1 MKVKITLTNEMLGT
15 KSDDPEVFGT
25 YIASKCEDDDLRKQE
40 LQVAENIEKRGTSVF
55 HRHPETGELIIW
67 DYMVKG
73 FLKAAGDSIRVASNN
88 KKASDDE
95 EKPKPGRTKK
105 WGSIKSK
112 IDQFVRVRPRM
123 IPLGKT
129 DPDGVCERSLRVN
142 TAQGPRVTVARSE
155 VVNEKTSFEV
165 EIDVYSGAPIT
176 EDMLTQILDFG
187 GWTGLGQWRNAGK
200 GQFTWEEIA

>member
-1 MKVKITLTNEMLGT
+1 
-15 KSDDPEVFGT
+15 
-25 YIASKCEDDDLRKQE
+25 
-40 LQVAENIEKRGTSVF
+40 
-55 HRHPETGELIIW
+55 
-67 DYMVKG
+67 
-73 FLKAAGDSIRVASNN
+73 
-88 KKASDDE
+88 
-95 EKPKPGRTKK
+95 
-105 WGSIKSK
+105 
-112 IDQFVRVRPRM
+112 M